1 MEKFNLRWNDFQAN
15 VTKSFGILR
24 KEKDFFDVTLV
35 SDDEQHISAHKV
47 VLSSSS
53 EFFKNIL
60 KKAQHASP
68 LIYLSGVTEKDL
80 SAVMDYIYHG
90 EVQLYQEELDSFLDA
105 AQRLKING
113 LTGNEETVQEDSTV
127 TEFLSHEDE
136 EENLD
141 VETKLTP
148 IKNSKAQGSIGKVLA
163 ISSSNFDAKSAVD
176 ELVEKVDGGWRCK
189 ACGKTTATR
198 DIRRHAEI
206 HIEGL
211 SFDCPI
217 CQQSFRSRSKL
228 AYHNFRHHKD
238 N

>member
-15 VTKSFGILR
+15 VIKSFGILR

-47 VLSSSS
+47 VLSASS

-113 LTGNEETVQEDSTV
+113 LTENEETVQEDSTV

-189 ACGKTTATR
+189 SCDRFTKTLK
-198 DIRRHAEI
+198 
-206 HIEGL
+206 GYL
-211 SFDCPI
+211 SI
-217 CQQSFRSRSKL
+217 ANS
-228 AYHNFRHHKD
+228 AHNLSGQETY
-238 N
+238 